1 MNVGLVANTKGP
13 DPVSSVT
20 ADARFADDGV
30 AKNVA
35 TPVPRPL
42 TPVLIGNPVALVSV
56 AADGVPKLG
65 VTSVG
70 EVANTRLPEPVS
82 SVTAAAK
89 LALDG
94 VPSHVAT
101 PAPRPL
107 MLLGLMPVQLVR
119 LPLLGVP
126 SAPLNVTNAPADPT
140 LTARAVR
147 TPVPVPVRPVEIGRP
162 VAFVSVPLLG
172 VPSAGLTS
180 VGLVART
187 MLPEPVVVLP
197 SAVTVPL
204 VGNVSDV
211 EPENVKVASC
221 APDVMKL
228 EPSASVSVALVAG
241 AVIVTLLTLPFR
253 AKLPLLSTT
262 KEAVD
267 APVTVKLSSLEDESA
282 PVLVTANLMPFHV
295 VVTSFQ
301 VSVRL

>member
-1 MNVGLVANTKGP
+1 VNVGLVAKTRGP

-20 ADARFADDGV
+20 AAARFALDGV

-42 TPVLIGNPVALVSV
+42 TPVLIGNPVAFVSV
-56 AADGVPKLG
+56 AEDGVPSAG

-70 EVANTRLPEPVS
+70 LVAKTNDPLPVS

-101 PAPRPL
+101 PAPSPL
-107 MLLGLMPVQLVR
+107 MLLGLIPVQFDR

-126 SAPLNVTNAPADPT
+126 SAPLNVTNAPAEPT
-140 LTARAVR
+140 FTASAVR

-162 VAFVSVPLLG
+162 VAFVSVTADGVPRLG
-172 VPSAGLTS
+172 VTS
-180 VGLVART
+180 VGDDANT
-187 MLPEPVVVLP
+187 IAPEPVVVLP

-204 VGNVSDV
+204 VGNVSV
-211 EPENVKVASC
+211 VVPEKVKVLEY
-221 APDVMKL
+221 APEVMNVEL
-228 EPSASVSVALVAG
+228 SASVNVAPVAG
-241 AVIVTLLTLPFR
+241 AVIVILLTVPFR

-262 KEAVD
+262 KEAVE
-267 APVTVKLSSLEDESA
+267 APVTVKLSSLDDESE
-282 PVLVTANLMPFHV
+282 PELVTANLMPFHV
-295 VVTSFQ
+295 VAASFH
-301 VSVRL
+301 VSLRL